1 MNAQD
6 SMPPAGGTMQFPN
19 HLLPDLMAAAKL
31 GVETASEGEW
41 EGDAQ
46 LERVC
51 DAVHVLD
58 ALKGG
63 TYTREQIAAL
73 AERAAATQGDEMQS
87 AAEAASDA
95 SSFPVPIGAAW
106 PVTADAAYKL
116 EDRVSLTRDLLKLRD
131 EARAGA

>member
-1 MNAQD
+1 MDDQHP
-6 SMPPAGGTMQFPN
+6 SQGTAAAPQFPA

-31 GVETASEGEW
+31 GVETASEPEW
-41 EGDAQ
+41 DEEGVK
-46 LERVC
+46 LENVC

-87 AAEAASDA
+87 AAEAESDGE
-95 SSFPVPIGAAW
+95 SFPVPIGKAW
-106 PVTADAAYKL
+106 PRTPDAADKL
-116 EDRVSLTRDLLKLRD
+116 QDRVALTRDLLKLRD
-131 EARAGA
+131 EARR